1 MKISTCSTRSKLAML
16 FSLIASVSMLPAIGE
31 ELVNFNGTYTEEPH
45 PTLDGVNIVKI
56 TSNGTLTVDEDVKL
70 HRILVVAGGGGGGMG
85 GGAGGQVID
94 WIPAE
99 PTILKH
105 DDAYTAVVGYGG
117 FRSNHG
123 SQQARGH
130 NGFPSSFTSSS
141 INIYTYGGGGGKG
154 YNNTDD
160 RWCPEDPKIFG
171 NGGGG
176 AAKTASPYVVPG
188 DGPGVDGAFGGGNA
202 TNYGSSGTGCGGG
215 GGGAGAAGPGGDSQ
229 ILNTQN
235 NNDATQDE
243 FGNYERAGDGGP
255 GVVSDITGVAISY
268 GDGGGGGVRRSNF
281 KHGGLGGLGNGG
293 RGAGLYDGAFT
304 HATEPTPNCGGGGGG
319 AGWDA
324 GGSSFL
330 STPGADG
337 VVILLVSK
345 LDTAEEV
352 NDNRTSAHAFGG
364 NVSSIEEKEANT
376 TYFIHEFRGSGQ
388 LEINSPVKAELLLVG
403 GGGAGGAPTG
413 GGGGAGGLIHIDT
426 ILLPKGIYDVTVGA
440 GGDTNGENGGDTILV
455 NADESIK
462 LVAFGGGGGGNYRNG
477 NKNIQIGKDGGSGG
491 GGSSNALG
499 GEALLDPQGNPQGN
513 NGGSGVLNVA
523 NAYTA
528 GGGGGAGS
536 AGTSAT
542 AGSDISCIGDGGDG
556 LAFDITG
563 ELRYY
568 AGGGGAGFSSNA
580 GANGAKGLG
589 GSGVGGDGECA
600 FTSFRRLRGHNGLD
614 GTGSGGGG
622 GGRSASST
630 VTGGFGGTGVF
641 ILRYGVI
648 SGPTYIIIR

>member
-1 MKISTCSTRSKLAML
+1 M
-16 FSLIASVSMLPAIGE
+16 
-31 ELVNFNGTYTEEPH
+31 
-45 PTLDGVNIVKI
+45 VKI
-56 TSNGTLTVDEDVKL
+56 TVPTTLSVANYSSNALTAYWARPTANWSGVNLRRNTGSAPANRDAGTSVYSGVGNMGIVVNASTNVNGYTNTGLTASTTYYYSIFSYLNINGTTYWSTTY
-70 HRILVVAGGGGGGMG
+70 RT
-85 GGAGGQVID
+85 GAATAINYVGLITTITGAQN
-94 WIPAE
+94 WSIPA
-99 PTILKH
+99 
-105 DDAYTAVVGYGG
+105 GW
-117 FRSNHG
+117 RSI
-123 SQQARGH
+123 QV
-130 NGFPSSFTSSS
+130 F
-141 INIYTYGGGGGKG
+141 
-154 YNNTDD
+154 
-160 RWCPEDPKIFG
+160 C
-171 NGGGG
+171 
-176 AAKTASPYVVPG
+176 V
-188 DGPGVDGAFGGGNA
+188 
-202 TNYGSSGTGCGGG
+202 GG

-293 RGAGLYDGAFT
+293 RGAGLYDGTFT

-319 AGWDA
+319 AGWNA

-440 GGDTNGENGGDTILV
+440 GGDTNGENGGDTVLV

-568 AGGGGAGFSSNA
+568 AGGGGAGFSSNV

>member
-1 MKISTCSTRSKLAML
+1 MLEVSDKLTAKVSSGKVCYMMHALAGKEFPAFPEL
-16 FSLIASVSMLPAIGE
+16 FS
-31 ELVNFNGTYTEEPH
+31 
-45 PTLDGVNIVKI
+45 K
-56 TSNGTLTVDEDVKL
+56 
-70 HRILVVAGGGGGGMG
+70 
-85 GGAGGQVID
+85 
-94 WIPAE
+94 
-99 PTILKH
+99 
-105 DDAYTAVVGYGG
+105 
-117 FRSNHG
+117 
-123 SQQARGH
+123 
-130 NGFPSSFTSSS
+130 NGFMLEMQQV
-141 INIYTYGGGGGKG
+141 K
-154 YNNTDD
+154 
-160 RWCPEDPKIFG
+160 
-171 NGGGG
+171 
-176 AAKTASPYVVPG
+176 A
-188 DGPGVDGAFGGGNA
+188 
-202 TNYGSSGTGCGGG
+202 
-215 GGGAGAAGPGGDSQ
+215 
-229 ILNTQN
+229 
-235 NNDATQDE
+235 
-243 FGNYERAGDGGP
+243 
-255 GVVSDITGVAISY
+255 
-268 GDGGGGGVRRSNF
+268 
-281 KHGGLGGLGNGG
+281 H
-293 RGAGLYDGAFT
+293 
-304 HATEPTPNCGGGGGG
+304 
-319 AGWDA
+319 
-324 GGSSFL
+324 
-330 STPGADG
+330 GADG

-345 LDTAEEV
+345 LDAAEEV
-352 NDNRTSAHAFGG
+352 NDNRISAHAFGG

-440 GGDTNGENGGDTILV
+440 GGDTNGENGGDTVLV

-462 LVAFGGGGGGNYRNG
+462 LVAFGGGGGGNYG
-477 NKNIQIGKDGGSGG
+477 NKTTQIGKAGGSGG

-542 AGSDISCIGDGGDG
+542 AGSASSCIGNGGEG

-568 AGGGGAGFSSNA
+568 AGGGGAGYSSNA
-580 GANGAKGLG
+580 EANGSKGLG

-600 FTSFRRLRGHNGLD
+600 FTNYRRLRGHNGLD

-622 GGRSASST
+622 GGRRASST

-648 SGPTYIIIR
+648 SGPTAIIIK

>member
-1 MKISTCSTRSKLAML
+1 MKISTCSTKSKLAML
-16 FSLIASVSMLPAIGE
+16 FSLIAGVSMLPAIGE

-45 PTLDGVNIVKI
+45 PTLEGVNIVKI
-56 TSNGTLTVDEDVKL
+56 TSDGTLTVDEDVKL

-94 WIPAE
+94 WIPTE

-117 FRSNHG
+117 FRSNNG

-154 YNNTDD
+154 YNNTDN
-160 RWCPEDPKIFG
+160 RWCPEDPKVFG

-188 DGPGVDGAFGGGNA
+188 EGPGVDGAFGGGNA
-202 TNYGSSGTGCGGG
+202 TNYGSGGTGCGGG

-255 GVVSDITGVAISY
+255 GVISDITGVAISY

-293 RGAGLYDGAFT
+293 CGAGLYDGAFT

-330 STPGADG
+330 STHGADG

-345 LDTAEEV
+345 LDAAEEV

-455 NADESIK
+455 NANESIK

-477 NKNIQIGKDGGSGG
+477 NKTLQIGKAGGSGG

-513 NGGSGVLNVA
+513 NGGSGVLNGSS
-523 NAYTA
+523 YTA

-542 AGSDISCIGDGGDG
+542 AGSDISCIGDGGEG